1 MCGTDVLYEVK
12 EKEEMKEQ
20 IHRFMVAIVWRK
32 RISNSPKIGRGSGI
46 LISQNLVLTVAHNFY
61 FDRDRV
67 EDNCFELFVGQSGP
81 MLRPYKIE
89 AVFTPN

>member
-1 MCGTDVLYEVK
+1 MFGTDVLYDVK
-12 EKEEMKEQ
+12 EKEMKEQ

-89 AVFTPN
+89 AVFTPI